1 MILWRL
7 LRSIVLLDGRD
18 GARGIGMW
26 IRGSLGGGGG
36 IGGGLGDGDGDGLGM
51 DLDMDMDIKG
61 AWCVGI
67 RDDHGAFW
75 EL

>member
-1 MILWRL
+1 
-7 LRSIVLLDGRD
+7 
-18 GARGIGMW
+18 MW

-61 AWCVGI
+61 AWCAGI